1 MKLAIAG
8 VVLILAIF
16 CVTLLI
22 KKVTGSKP
30 GQTEAET
37 EITVP
42 ETELEKEVTVDG
54 INITGMSREEAKAAI
69 LKDFPWAMKVTWQDQ
84 SYDVNDLMSAK
95 VDALLQEIY
104 TGEPKESYTLD
115 TTGLEE
121 AVAKEAESVAAL
133 WNKKAKNGLSGFWSR
148 Y

>member
-133 WNKKAKNGLSGFWSR
+133 WNKKANWKCYSSSSH
-148 Y
+148 

>member
-115 TTGLEE
+115 TAGLED
-121 AVAKEAESVAAL
+121 AAAKDRKSVV
-133 WNKKAKNGLSGFWSR
+133 
-148 Y
+148 